1 MGSVNTNINGVDFTI
16 TKQPDGSFTYST
28 ESMPGSSFGPNN
40 EAVAGHYG
48 GPLTADSVGNS
59 IKSLR
64 DNLISTKQSYID
76 NANQQLNS
84 STIDPDY
91 AAMLKNNVAKA
102 SADIEE
108 FKSQA
113 GVLIAIQGQ
122 IGNLQAQA
130 EAADKAGENPEA
142 KTGAQ
147 ANADASQGST
157 GATGAT
163 STQEDP
169 TNNNAGQKNYSDNI
183 SSVPATDT
191 RGPAYDDT
199 GNLMPGYSLT
209 ENNDPVWVGGGF
221 VEPATQ
227 ASANSSRI
235 DAQKL
240 SAKSGSG
247 PSAQATWKEASDL
260 RAILRV
266 PPKYITG
273 FTDPSG
279 QLSQFGGIVFP
290 YTPQIG
296 FSESATYN
304 AINPLHSNY
313 TIYTY
318 KNSAVGSI
326 SLSAKFTV
334 QNEKDG
340 IVLLGVIHLLR
351 ALTKMKFGPDSD
363 AGAPPPV
370 CRLNAYGS
378 FMLKNIPVTV
388 ADFRHDLPEG
398 VDYISVGRNN
408 STFGP
413 NLLPVLSTITLTLN
427 PTYSRSEM
435 MAAGVDTWLSG
446 GFAGKGYL

>member
-1 MGSVNTNINGVDFTI
+1 MGSVNTNVNGVSFTI

-28 ESMPGSSFGPNN
+28 ESMPGASFGANN

-48 GPLTADSVGNS
+48 GPLTADSVRNS
-59 IKSLR
+59 IQSLQ
-64 DNLISTKQSYID
+64 DNLISSKQSYID
-76 NANQQLNS
+76 DANRQLNS
-84 STIDPDY
+84 ATIDPDY
-91 AAMLKNNVAKA
+91 AAMLRNNVAKA

-108 FKSQA
+108 FKSQV
-113 GVLIAIQGQ
+113 GVLIAIEGQ
-122 IGNLQAQA
+122 VGSLQSQA
-130 EAADKAGENPEA
+130 TAADAAGENPEA

-147 ANADASQGST
+147 ANADAAQGAT
-157 GATGAT
+157 GATGAS

-169 TNNNAGQKNYSDNI
+169 TNNNAGQKDYSDNG
-183 SSVPATDT
+183 SNNPPGT
-191 RGPAYDDT
+191 GFGDDQEEFT
-199 GNLMPGYSLT
+199 KDSLGNTFKNGQLYRAA
-209 ENNDPVWVGGGF
+209 E
-221 VEPATQ
+221 VEDFPSQ
-227 ASANSSRI
+227 ENSSRVT
-235 DAQKL
+235 
-240 SAKSGSG
+240 
-247 PSAQATWKEASDL
+247 PSTISSKAAPAQASWKEAADL

-266 PPKYITG
+266 PPKYITS

-318 KNSAVGSI
+318 KNSSVGSI
-326 SLSAKFTV
+326 SLNAKFTV

-351 ALTKMKFGPDSD
+351 ALTKMKFGPDAD

-370 CRLNAYGS
+370 CRLNAYGT
-378 FMLKNIPVTV
+378 FMFKNIPVTV

-398 VDYISVGRNN
+398 VDYIAVGRSS

>member
-1 MGSVNTNINGVDFTI
+1 M
-16 TKQPDGSFTYST
+16 
-28 ESMPGSSFGPNN
+28 
-40 EAVAGHYG
+40 
-48 GPLTADSVGNS
+48 ADS
-59 IKSLR
+59 
-64 DNLISTKQSYID
+64 
-76 NANQQLNS
+76 NALKQQL
-84 STIDPDY
+84 
-91 AAMLKNNVAKA
+91 
-102 SADIEE
+102 
-108 FKSQA
+108 
-113 GVLIAIQGQ
+113 
-122 IGNLQAQA
+122 
-130 EAADKAGENPEA
+130 EAADTARNIASSLVGPATDAAQQAHDRAEFFNPEGKKYSEFWEGSFNGQTFSDPYALYNAAQQDFQQKADKRKELAIDFNA
-142 KTGAQ
+142 KLAAYNDLKAQ
-147 ANADASQGST
+147 VDALPPESNAGQEASTNSANASST
-157 GATGAT
+157 GNTNADGVPQGTT
-163 STQEDP
+163 SNALKMDDT
-169 TNNNAGQKNYSDNI
+169 TNNNAGQKDYSDNI
-183 SSVPATDT
+183 SSVPAPDT
-191 RGPAYDDT
+191 RGPAYDDD

-209 ENNDPVWVGGGF
+209 ENNDPVFVGGGV

>member
-1 MGSVNTNINGVDFTI
+1 M
-16 TKQPDGSFTYST
+16 
-28 ESMPGSSFGPNN
+28 
-40 EAVAGHYG
+40 
-48 GPLTADSVGNS
+48 ADS
-59 IKSLR
+59 
-64 DNLISTKQSYID
+64 
-76 NANQQLNS
+76 NALKQQL
-84 STIDPDY
+84 
-91 AAMLKNNVAKA
+91 
-102 SADIEE
+102 
-108 FKSQA
+108 
-113 GVLIAIQGQ
+113 
-122 IGNLQAQA
+122 
-130 EAADKAGENPEA
+130 EAADTARNIACSLVGPATDAARQAHDTAEFFNPEGKKYSEFWEGSFNGQTFSDPYALYNAAQQDFQQKADKRKELAIDFNA
-142 KTGAQ
+142 KLAAYNDLKAQ
-147 ANADASQGST
+147 VDALPPESNAGQEASTNSANASST
-157 GATGAT
+157 GNTNADGVPQGTT
-163 STQEDP
+163 SNALKMDDT
-169 TNNNAGQKNYSDNI
+169 TNNNAGQKDYSDNI
-183 SSVPATDT
+183 SSVPAPNT
-191 RGPAYDDT
+191 RGPAYDDD

-209 ENNDPVWVGGGF
+209 ENNDPVFVGGGV